1 MNEEKKITQSD
12 IDQAKVR
19 LHPIAG
25 LSPRSYLPAMYALCA
40 VLLLFLLLVLPG
52 IVKNGS
58 YLVFEGSPGKSAF
71 YVGDAFRGSTGT
83 EYLPP
88 LRRLRHPHKPSGLRP

>member
-88 LRRLRHPHKPSGLRP
+88 FRRLRHPH